1 MSEGNIVTVKGLNK
15 SFGKRKVL
23 EDISFEIHRNEIV
36 GFIGPNG
43 AGKSTTMKCLCNL
56 IFPDSGEITVNGYD
70 IIREREKA
78 LESQAAL
85 IENPG
90 LYMDMTGYDNIRL
103 IAALRK
109 VPKERL
115 EEMMEFSHLGKALG
129 MKVRKYS
136 LGMKQRLGLAIAL
149 LSKPQFLILD
159 EPTNG
164 LDPAG
169 VMELRNTIW
178 ELVRNEK
185 ISVLFS
191 SHQLGEIEKL
201 ADRIICI
208 NGGKLMDIPDL
219 TDKRSEYVLQISDSA
234 MAFRLLSGTQKWE
247 IAGSTSS
254 DMIRV
259 RLGKESNLSE
269 LLSCL
274 LNNGVLIGDI
284 SKAAIDIEQIY
295 TQVYGEKNE

>member
-1 MSEGNIVTVKGLNK
+1 MSEGNIVTVKGLHK

-247 IAGSTSS
+247 IAGSASS